1 MSFGQLQ
8 QSAHGCHATSSTEP
22 WAHEGPMQ
30 LAPHQWA
37 CNGQSLQ
44 RLKCLGL
51 LVQMLTAVCTLLQ
64 DRLNNTTMAG
74 PHDMSSNDLLCSIL
88 WHVTCMVRHR
98 SDCDTGTFYLPLDLR
113 QMHAPDAYFG
123 NAQCVQNVTGKHAP
137 DAYFGNAQCVQTVT
151 GKHA

>member
-1 MSFGQLQ
+1 M
-8 QSAHGCHATSSTEP
+8 C
-22 WAHEGPMQ
+22 MQ
-30 LAPHQWA
+30 PLI
-37 CNGQSLQ
+37 
-44 RLKCLGL
+44 
-51 LVQMLTAVCTLLQ
+51 AVYMLLQ

-123 NAQCVQNVTGKHAP
+123 NAQCVQ
-137 DAYFGNAQCVQTVT
+137 TVT
-151 GKHA
+151 GKHTYNLHLCACVCVQHACHVDLLPGICI